1 MAKIIVWSKERG
13 VRTLKE
19 GVSVDSYRAKY
30 PSVIVVKRV
39 PTVATMEKWVSDGVA
54 RSIDGCRVEP
64 DGECEHGYPSW
75 LMALGFV

>member
-1 MAKIIVWSKERG
+1 MGKITVWSRERG

-19 GVSVDSYRAKY
+19 GVTVEQYAEKY
-30 PSVIVVKRV
+30 PSAIKCKP
-39 PTVATMEKWVSDGVA
+39 PTVATMDRWVSDGVA

-75 LMALGFV
+75 LMALGLI